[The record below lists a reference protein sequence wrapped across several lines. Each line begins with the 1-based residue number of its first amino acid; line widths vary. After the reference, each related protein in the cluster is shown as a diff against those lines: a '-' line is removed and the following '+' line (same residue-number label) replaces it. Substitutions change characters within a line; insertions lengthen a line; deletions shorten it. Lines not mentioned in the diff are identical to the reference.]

1 MATEIV
7 KRQDGASALSTTSLQ
22 EQMSLLREKF
32 HLPETAI
39 ERNYVRVDWV
49 PDPKAQDPKCR
60 KAVMKG
66 TAEAKHPGMKP
77 VYVLCKRENPIRLF
91 VDDSGRVAGAMA
103 QGYADKLHL
112 TQKRGKYSDEER
124 LGLMN
129 GFAETVE
136 VKEVSAFAQPCV

>member
-1 MATEIV
+1 MATEII
-7 KRQDGASALSTTSLQ
+7 KRQEGEGALSTTSLQ

-32 HLPETAI
+32 NLPETAI

-49 PDPKAQDPKCR
+49 PDLKAKNPKCR

-91 VDDSGRVAGAMA
+91 IDDSGRVAGAMS
-103 QGYADKLHL
+103 QGYADRLHL
-112 TQKRGKYSDEER
+112 TQKRGRYNDEER

-129 GFAETVE
+129 GFSESVE
-136 VKEVSAFAQPCV
+136 VKEVSAFATPCA

>member
-7 KRQDGASALSTTSLQ
+7 KRQEGAGALSMASLQ

-32 HLPETAI
+32 RLPETAI

-49 PDPKAQDPKCR
+49 PDQKAQDPKCR

-91 VDDSGRVAGAMA
+91 VDDSGRVAGAMS
-103 QGYADKLHL
+103 QGYADKLHF
-112 TQKRGKYSDEER
+112 TQKRGKYNDEER

-129 GFAETVE
+129 GFAESIE
-136 VKEVSAFAQPCV
+136 VKEVSAFATPCV

>member
-1 MATEIV
+1 MATGIV
-7 KRQDGASALSTTSLQ
+7 KRQECAGALSMTSLQ

-49 PDPKAQDPKCR
+49 PDPEAKDPKCR

-77 VYVLCKRENPIRLF
+77 IYVLCRRENPIRLF
-91 VDDSGRVAGAMA
+91 VDDSGRVAGAMS
-103 QGYADKLHL
+103 QVYADKLHL
-112 TQKRGKYSDEER
+112 TQKRGKYNDEER

-129 GFAETVE
+129 GFAESIE

>member
-7 KRQDGASALSTTSLQ
+7 KRQDGAGALSMTSLQ

-32 HLPETAI
+32 RLPETAI

-66 TAEAKHPGMKP
+66 TAESKHPGMKQ
-77 VYVLCKRENPIRLF
+77 VYVLCRRENPIRLF
-91 VDDSGRVAGAMA
+91 VDDSGRVAGAMS

-112 TQKRGKYSDEER
+112 TQRRGKYNDEER

-129 GFAETVE
+129 GFAESVD
-136 VKEVSAFAQPCV
+136 VKEVSAFATPCV

>member
-1 MATEIV
+1 MATEII
-7 KRQDGASALSTTSLQ
+7 KREAGAGALQRKTLT

-39 ERNYVRVDWV
+39 ERNYVRVEWV

-66 TAEAKHPGMKP
+66 SEEDKHRGMKP
-77 VYVLCKRENPIRLF
+77 VYVLCKRESPIRIF
-91 VDDSGRVAGAMA
+91 FDASGRVAGAMS
-103 QGYADKLHL
+103 QGYADRLQL
-112 TQKRGKYSDEER
+112 SQKRGKYNDEER

-129 GFAETVE
+129 GFAESVD
-136 VKEVSAFAQPCV
+136 VKEVASFANPCA

>member
-7 KRQDGASALSTTSLQ
+7 KRQEGAGALSTASHQ

-32 HLPETAI
+32 HLPDTAI
-39 ERNYVRVDWV
+39 ERNYVRVYWV
-49 PDPKAQDPKCR
+49 QDQKAKEKKCR

-77 VYVLCKRENPIRLF
+77 VYVLCKRENPIKLF
-91 VDDSGRVAGAMA
+91 VDDSGRVAGAMS

-112 TQKRGKYSDEER
+112 TQKRGKYNDEER

-129 GFAETVE
+129 GFAESIE
-136 VKEVSAFAQPCV
+136 VKEVSAFATP

>member
-1 MATEIV
+1 MATEII
-7 KRQDGASALSTTSLQ
+7 KRQEGEGALSTTSLQ

-32 HLPETAI
+32 NLPETAI

-49 PDPKAQDPKCR
+49 PDLKAKDPKCR

-91 VDDSGRVAGAMA
+91 IDDSGRVAGSMS
-103 QGYADKLHL
+103 QRYADRLHL
-112 TQKRGKYSDEER
+112 TQKRGRYNDEER

-129 GFAETVE
+129 GFSESVE
-136 VKEVSAFAQPCV
+136 VKEVSAFATPCA

>member
-7 KRQDGASALSTTSLQ
+7 KRQEGAGALSTASLQ

-32 HLPETAI
+32 RLPETAI

-49 PDPKAQDPKCR
+49 PDPKAKDTKCR

-91 VDDSGRVAGAMA
+91 VDDSGRVAGAMS

-112 TQKRGKYSDEER
+112 TQKRGKYNDEER

-129 GFAETVE
+129 GFAESIE
-136 VKEVSAFAQPCV
+136 VKEVSAFATPCA

>member
-7 KRQDGASALSTTSLQ
+7 KRQEGAGALSMTSLQ

-32 HLPETAI
+32 RLPETAI

-49 PDPKAQDPKCR
+49 PDQKAKDKKCR

-77 VYVLCKRENPIRLF
+77 VYVLCKRENPIKLF
-91 VDDSGRVAGAMA
+91 VDDSGRVAGAMS
-103 QGYADKLHL
+103 QVYADKLHL
-112 TQKRGKYSDEER
+112 TQKRGKYNDEER

-129 GFAETVE
+129 GFAESIE
-136 VKEVSAFAQPCV
+136 VKEVSAFATPCV